1 MLFMG
6 QNEFVKLIAPFKDK
20 VFRLAK
26 RLLISTEEAEDA
38 TQEVLVKLWSRNKN
52 LDAYNNIEAFAM
64 TMTKNYC
71 LDQLK
76 SKRAVNLQ
84 IVPTDFPNNEPSSEK
99 ILEDKDSL
107 DWVEKII
114 NQLPVQQRLII
125 QLRDVEQY
133 EFEEIAKILDM
144 NETAIRVA
152 LSRARKTVRE
162 YMTQAHSY
170 GIK

>member
-1 MLFMG
+1 MN

-38 TQEVLVKLWSRNKN
+38 SQEVLVKLWSKN
-52 LDAYNNIEAFAM
+52 QSLDNYNNIEAFAM

-76 SKRAVNLQ
+76 SKRAGNMQ
-84 IVPTDFPNNEPSSEK
+84 IVSADFASGSASSEK
-99 ILEDKDSL
+99 ILEDNDSL

-114 NQLPVQQRLII
+114 NQLPEQQRLII

-133 EFEEIAKILDM
+133 EFSAIAKILDM

-162 YMTQAHSY
+162 FMIKTHSY

>member
-1 MLFMG
+1 MN
-6 QNEFVKLIAPFKDK
+6 QNEFVKSIMPFKDK
-20 VFRLAK
+20 LFRLAK
-26 RLLISTEEAEDA
+26 RLLVSTEEAEDA
-38 TQEVLVKLWSRNKN
+38 TQEVVLKLWNKN
-52 LDAYNNIEAFAM
+52 DDLGNYNSLEAFAM

-76 SKRAVNLQ
+76 SKRASNLKL
-84 IVPTDFPNNEPSSEK
+84 VHDNYTDREPSLLK
-99 ILEDKDSL
+99 KLEDKDSL

-114 NQLPVQQRLII
+114 NQLPEQQRMII
-125 QLRDVEQY
+125 QMRDIEQF

-152 LSRARKTVRE
+152 LSRGRKTIRAF
-162 YMTQAHSY
+162 MLKTHDY